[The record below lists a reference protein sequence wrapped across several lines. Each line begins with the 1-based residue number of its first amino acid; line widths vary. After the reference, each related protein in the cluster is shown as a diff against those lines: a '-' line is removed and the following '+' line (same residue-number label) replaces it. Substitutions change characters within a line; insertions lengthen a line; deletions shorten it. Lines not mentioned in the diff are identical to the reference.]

1 MKRYMMGMLMAL
13 AVLVTVPPQQA
24 SAADRAQEAKIE
36 SGKKDVQ
43 TPRTPTTPR
52 LVNTTAGITVR
63 WGKASY
69 ASGYHVYRRTLGTRW
84 GRIATVT
91 GAEKVSYT
99 DKSVQTG
106 SGVRY
111 AYIVQAYNSGK
122 VSSPSKSAWTV
133 RMTAPRLLRPTAK
146 GPGKMLVRWRR
157 DKNASGYQIQY
168 STSSSFKESWTKE
181 WIRSGKVTAAAV
193 SGLRRD
199 RTYHVRI
206 RSYKDAGYDRHYSA
220 WGSPQKVNIR

>member
-1 MKRYMMGMLMAL
+1 MFVAL
-13 AVLVTVPPQQA
+13 AMLTALLPQQA
-24 SAADRAQEAKIE
+24 SAADRAQAPKIE
-36 SGKKDVQ
+36 SVSSRNDVQ
-43 TPRTPTTPR
+43 TPRTPTVPK
-52 LVNTTAGITVR
+52 LANTTAGITVR

-84 GRIATVT
+84 SRIATVT
-91 GAEKVSYT
+91 GADKVSYT
-99 DKSVQTG
+99 DESVQTR

-122 VSSPSKSAWTV
+122 VSAPSKSAWIV

-146 GPGKMLVRWRR
+146 GSGKMLVRWRR

-168 STSSSFKESWTKE
+168 STSSSFKGNWTIE

-199 RTYHVRI
+199 RTYHVRM

-220 WGSPQKVNIR
+220 WGSAQRVNIR